1 MALRSYSRDAPYCDQ
16 RSRVR
21 LSRGDL
27 PFGSVGY
34 ENAVDDKGNRL
45 IWVPPD
51 ALAKLKACA
60 APALASQTIGMI
72 GRRCPSPATATAP
85 PVGFDTRLGLSPK
98 GP

>member
-1 MALRSYSRDAPYCDQ
+1 MLRIAISEAACD
-16 RSRVR
+16 S
-21 LSRGDL
+21 LAETL